1 MMMEGRFVMK
11 GSFEILKLNNEPYDF
26 LVIATSY
33 ENPLSF
39 IKEIEEEIQVQKAN
53 LLFDLTLI
61 NGINKNRYIRCVH
74 DTDINQLP
82 SCSIVENVNDS
93 IKKISQGYFAENE
106 EVIKESII
114 PDSLKYL
121 LKSGMI

>member
-1 MMMEGRFVMK
+1 MK